1 MEGEKGRRGKEE
13 IYKFGGNASERFLFG
28 DMNHDGNLDFATTRE
43 NGTPFFGDG
52 TGNFVNCHLNLP
64 VQAVLGFTDIS

>member
-1 MEGEKGRRGKEE
+1 
-13 IYKFGGNASERFLFG
+13 
-28 DMNHDGNLDFATTRE
+28 MNHDGNLDFATTCE

-52 TGNFVNCHLNLP
+52 TGNFVDCHLNLP